1 MSGEDVRLVPTK
13 ETLFMLTMPVEVMEM
28 EQQMRQGAGAVQV
41 NSICET
47 EVVPSS
53 VKAAEL
59 LPVVSAPAGV
69 ERRGGEAVRIL

>member
-13 ETLFMLTMPVEVMEM
+13 ETLFMLTMPVEV
-28 EQQMRQGAGAVQV
+28 RRGAGAVQV
-41 NSICET
+41 SSVCET

-59 LPVVSAPAGV
+59 LPVVSAPAGF

>member
-1 MSGEDVRLVPTK
+1 MSGEDVRLIPMK
-13 ETLFMLTMPVEVMEM
+13 ETLFVLAMPAEVMEL
-28 EQQMRQGAGAVQV
+28 EQQVRRGAGAVQV

-59 LPVVSAPAGV
+59 LPVVSAPAGF